1 MGCLTGTKIA
11 PSSRRELVM
20 SWVFKYLQGKAL
32 EITLRKMH
40 LQWYIIYVKFKN
52 SIDFFEA
59 KTATR
64 DYRNRGF

>member
-1 MGCLTGTKIA
+1 
-11 PSSRRELVM
+11 M
-20 SWVFKYLQGKAL
+20 SWVFKYLQGKTL